1 MAIVAGMTAFY
12 MFRIYYLIFHWKK
25 HEVKEGHHAPH
36 DMPWT
41 MTLPLII
48 LAAISCVAGLIPF
61 GDYVTVDGKA
71 LETHTNWPVAISSV
85 CIALVGIGLAT
96 KMYYKENNLPSK
108 LKNKF
113 TGLWTAA
120 YNRFYMDELYQFI
133 THKVI
138 FQSVSK
144 PIAWFDRHI
153 IDGFF
158 NLLADSTQRAS
169 YAIRRL
175 QSGNIQGYVYVYLMG
190 ALAIGLVTMVVVL
203 LF

>member
-36 DMPWT
+36 DMQWT

-48 LAAISCVAGLIPF
+48 LAVISCVAGFIPF
-61 GDYVTVDGKA
+61 GDFVTVDGKP

-96 KMYYKENNLPSK
+96 KMYYKENKLPSQ
-108 LKNKF
+108 LKSKF
-113 TGLWTAA
+113 NGLWTAA

-133 THKVI
+133 THKII
-138 FQSVSK
+138 FQKICK

-153 IDGFF
+153 IDGTM
-158 NLLADSTQRAS
+158 NLLADMTTSAS
-169 YAIRRL
+169 FAIRKL
-175 QSGNIQGYVYVYLMG
+175 QSGSIQSYVLVYFVG
-190 ALAIGLVTMVVVL
+190 AILLAAITMVIVL
-203 LF
+203 I